1 MNNIY
6 FDKSELKHLGNN
18 VIIGKSVRI
27 RKPNETTIGDESIID
42 DFTYISVGMDM
53 GHNSHIASNV
63 SISGGGLGRRFS
75 IGNYSTISNGTSIHC
90 ASSGFRDCTLE
101 LPSVPK
107 DEQFGGDARDVK
119 IGDYVVVGAHSCIL
133 PGVEVP
139 EGVAFGA
146 YTLVKPD
153 IELLPYHL
161 YAGVDCKDLG
171 LRNNIELLKRHK
183 RLKAKNNK

>member
-1 MNNIY
+1 MHNIY
-6 FDKSELKHLGNN
+6 FDISELKHLGNN

-27 RKPNETTIGDESIID
+27 RKPNETKIGDESIID

-63 SISGGGLGRRFS
+63 SISGGGLGRKFS

-107 DEQFGGDARDVK
+107 EEQFGGDARDVK

-133 PGVEVP
+133 PGVVVP

-171 LRNNIELLKRHK
+171 QRDNIELLKRHK
-183 RLKAKNNK
+183 EIKSKKQ